1 MEILLYLD
9 RCESTTTF
17 PKSMLSLRNRLTPSL
32 SRGTIFFPLSPHFS
46 TGPQK
51 QDIGLV
57 PAVHQFI
64 IGERTHRARS
74 LTNQIKNNF
83 LFRIL
88 SPAISIAIRGPYA
101 VDQIISQIYIYIL
114 QHRSSK
120 WSWTT
125 PTKARKPRSLMKLIP
140 ARIRTVYNHMDKLT
154 LTRQFRIQF
163 VFGGMI
169 FRDIKKE
176 LAFNNVDSYKRVFLQ
191 TLYL

>member
-101 VDQIISQIYIYIL
+101 VDQIISQIDMDIYL
-114 QHRSSK
+114 PQHRSSK

-125 PTKARKPRSLMKLIP
+125 PTKARKPGSFIKLIP
-140 ARIRTVYNHMDKLT
+140 VQIRTVYNHMDKLT

-163 VFGGMI
+163 VI
-169 FRDIKKE
+169 WRNDISRYQE
-176 LAFNNVDSYKRVFLQ
+176 GISM
-191 TLYL
+191 

>member
-74 LTNQIKNNF
+74 LTNQIKNNL

-101 VDQIISQIYIYIL
+101 VDQIISQIYIYIYPSTQVIEMIL
-114 QHRSSK
+114 DDPNQS
-120 WSWTT
+120 
-125 PTKARKPRSLMKLIP
+125 TKAK
-140 ARIRTVYNHMDKLT
+140 
-154 LTRQFRIQF
+154 
-163 VFGGMI
+163 I
-169 FRDIKKE
+169 FHEI
-176 LAFNNVDSYKRVFLQ
+176 DSCSNSNSV
-191 TLYL
+191 